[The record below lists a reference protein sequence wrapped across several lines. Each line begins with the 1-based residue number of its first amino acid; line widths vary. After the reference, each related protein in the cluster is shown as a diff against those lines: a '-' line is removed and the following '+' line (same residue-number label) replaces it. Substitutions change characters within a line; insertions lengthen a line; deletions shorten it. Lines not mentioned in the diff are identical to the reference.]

1 MQKKGIVMAKKK
13 RTKKDK
19 QIIQQKTY
27 LPEIFSVV
35 LVASSIFLFAT
46 MFIGDGTGPIG
57 QIIKSILLGLFSYSA
72 YLFPFYFIA
81 IGTNLIIEKRIYKY
95 RSKFIY
101 ILVMFLTL
109 NAFIHFFA
117 DFGEYE
123 NLAKEI
129 SKYYTGAT
137 AGDGGGVFGG
147 LLDLLFNK
155 IVGPTGAMIVYISS
169 FAIFT
174 ILLFKIS
181 IIDFVKSSVVK
192 FKSFIAEQ
200 KEKKAE
206 SKIAKKAKQAS
217 TDTMDYDF
225 KVIMNNNEQE
235 EEEDYDE
242 IIIPPEEDIV
252 IGPDMNIEI
261 EEGKTFTDATI
272 DENSQITLNTEDEDE
287 EDEEPFEPNFEDLVI
302 KYTFPPIDL
311 LSTPKKSK
319 QTVSEADITSNAK
332 KLVETLASFGV
343 QAKVL
348 QVTKGPA
355 ITRYELQ
362 PMAGVKVSKI
372 VNLADDIALNLA
384 AQGVRI
390 EAPIPGKAAIGVEI
404 ANQEIDM
411 VTMREVLE
419 SDEFKNHPSKLA
431 VALGKDI
438 SGKPII
444 LDLAKM
450 PHLLIAGQTGSGKS
464 VCVNSIIASIMYKAN
479 PNEVKLLLVD
489 PKVVE
494 LSIYN
499 GIPHL
504 DTPVVTKPK
513 KAAGALSWAVTEMMQ
528 RYDTFAEAKVREI
541 KAYNTY
547 AKQNN
552 LPLMPQIVIII
563 DELADLMMAAPSEVE
578 DSICR
583 LAQLARAAGMH
594 LVIATQRPSVNVITG
609 TIKANIPSRIAFATS
624 NGIDSRTI
632 LDSNG
637 AEKLLGRGD
646 MLYHPTGAPKPIRVQ
661 GAFLSDAE
669 RDSIIEFVKENSTAS
684 YDPNILEHIEKEASA
699 SAQNDRSDSPGDND
713 ELLPKAIDIVMELGQ
728 ASTSMLQRKMSIGF
742 ARAGR
747 IMDQMEQRG
756 IVGPSQGSKPRE
768 IMLTKEQYM
777 ELKSSGIFSE
787 PMKYDA
793 E

>member
-19 QIIQQKTY
+19 QIIKQKTY

-35 LVASSIFLFAT
+35 LVAMSIFLIAT
-46 MFIGDGTGPIG
+46 MFIGEGTGPFG
-57 QIIKSILLGLFSYSA
+57 QFIKNILLGLFSYSA

-81 IGTNLIIEKRIYKY
+81 VGTNLIIEKRIYKY

-101 ILVMFLTL
+101 VLVLFLTL
-109 NAFIHFFA
+109 NAFIHFFSE
-117 DFGEYE
+117 FEPYE

-129 SKYYTGAT
+129 SKYYSGAIT
-137 AGDGGGVFGG
+137 GDGGGVFGG
-147 LLDLLFNK
+147 LLNLLLQSIIGK
-155 IVGPTGAMIVYISS
+155 TGAMIVYISS

-181 IIDFVKSSVVK
+181 IIDFIKSTAIK
-192 FKSFIAEQ
+192 FKAYLAVQ

-206 SKIAKKAKQAS
+206 IKAKKAEQVPS
-217 TDTMDYDF
+217 DSIDYDF
-225 KVIMNNNEQE
+225 KVIMNNIE
-235 EEEDYDE
+235 EDDDDYDE
-242 IIIPPEEDIV
+242 IIIPPEEDII
-252 IGPDMNIEI
+252 IGPDMNIEP

-272 DENSQITLNTEDEDE
+272 DENSQVTLNTEEDSE
-287 EDEEPFEPNFEDLVI
+287 EDEEPFEPNFEDLII

-311 LSTPKKSK
+311 LATAKKSK
-319 QTVSEADITSNAK
+319 HNVSEADITSNAK
-332 KLVETLASFGV
+332 KLVDTLASFGV

-547 AKQNN
+547 AKQKN

-632 LDSNG
+632 LDSSG

-669 RDSIIEFVKENSTAS
+669 RDSIIEFVKENSTSS

-793 E
+793 D

>member
-1 MQKKGIVMAKKK
+1 MAKTSARKK
-13 RTKKDK
+13 KSQAPVK
-19 QIIQQKTY
+19 QKTY
-27 LPEIFSVV
+27 LPEVISVAM
-35 LVASSIFLFAT
+35 VALSIFVIAALFV
-46 MFIGDGTGPIG
+46 GKGTGPIG
-57 QIIKSILLGLFSYSA
+57 MAIRNVFLGLFSYSA
-72 YLFPFYFIA
+72 YLLPFYFILM
-81 IGTNLIIEKRIYKY
+81 GTNLIVEKNIYKH
-95 RSKFIY
+95 RADFIY
-101 ILVMFLTL
+101 AAVLLLTL
-109 NAFIHFFA
+109 CALIHYCSA
-117 DFGEYE
+117 VPSYE
-123 NLAKEI
+123 TLAASI
-129 SKYYTGAT
+129 AGYYSLATTGV
-137 AGDGGGVFGG
+137 GGGVFGG
-147 LLDLLFNK
+147 LLNLLLTSVIGN
-155 IVGPTGAMIVYISS
+155 IGAMIVYI
-169 FAIFT
+169 ALLLIFT
-174 ILLFKIS
+174 ILLFRISLLEILRAKIE
-181 IIDFVKSSVVK
+181 KMK
-192 FKSFIAEQ
+192 AAREERK
-200 KEKKAE
+200 KEKPVHSE
-206 SKIAKKAKQAS
+206 SKKSDSVPVFEQEEFPVIINNQ
-217 TDTMDYDF
+217 TDDA
-225 KVIMNNNEQE
+225 E
-235 EEEDYDE
+235 EEEDYTSGTVL
-242 IIIPPEEDIV
+242 PEEDIV
-252 IGPDMNIEI
+252 IGPDEPVLPEKDNS
-261 EEGKTFTDATI
+261 FTDGIVT
-272 DENSQITLNTEDEDE
+272 ENNQIEMNTELDE
-287 EDEEPFEPNFEDLVI
+287 EDDGEFEAHENGELILNYV
-302 KYTFPPIDL
+302 FPPLDL
-311 LSTPKKSK
+311 LTQYKKPKKSA
-319 QTVSEADITSNAK
+319 SDAGITANAK

-390 EAPIPGKAAIGVEI
+390 EAPIPGKAAIGIEI
-404 ANQEIDM
+404 ANRDIDM
-411 VTMREVLE
+411 VSMREVLE

-438 SGKPII
+438 SGTPVI

-464 VCVNSIIASIMYKAN
+464 VCVNSIITSIMYKAN

-494 LSIYN
+494 LSVYN

-504 DTPVVTKPK
+504 DTPVVTKAK

-528 RYDTFAEAKVREI
+528 RYDMFAEAKVREI
-541 KAYNTY
+541 KGYNAY
-547 AKQNN
+547 AKQHD
-552 LPLMPQIVIII
+552 LPLMPQVVIII

-609 TIKANIPSRIAFATS
+609 TIKANIPSRIAFAVS
-624 NGIDSRTI
+624 NAIDSRTI
-632 LDSNG
+632 LDSAG

-661 GAFLSDAE
+661 GAFLSDSE
-669 RDSIIEFVKENSTAS
+669 RDALIEFVKSNSTAS
-684 YDPNILEHIEKEASA
+684 YDPNILEHIEKEQVS
-699 SAQNDRSDSPGDND
+699 DREKTEAPGDND
-713 ELLPKAIDIVMELGQ
+713 ELLPKAIDIVMEIGQ

-768 IMLTKEQYM
+768 ILLTKEQYM
-777 ELKSSGIFSE
+777 ELKSSGIFSQ
-787 PMKYDA
+787 PMKYDP

>member
-1 MQKKGIVMAKKK
+1 MAKKK
-13 RTKKDK
+13 KKTKNAPAPV
-19 QIIQQKTY
+19 KTKSY
-27 LPEIFSVV
+27 LPEVLSVIM
-35 LVASSIFLFAT
+35 VALSVFLLAAL
-46 MFIGDGTGPIG
+46 FIGEGTGPLGNMIRT
-57 QIIKSILLGLFSYSA
+57 LFLGLFSYSA
-72 YLFPFYFIA
+72 YLLPFFIIA
-81 IGTNLIIEKRIYKY
+81 LGSNLIIEKTIYKY

-101 ILVMFLTL
+101 TGILLL
-109 NAFIHFFA
+109 NLCSFIHFFSE
-117 DFGEYE
+117 FPPYE
-123 NLAKEI
+123 TLAKSI
-129 SKYYTGAT
+129 SEFYILAETGI
-137 AGDGGGVFGG
+137 GGGVFGG
-147 LLDLLFNK
+147 LINLVLVS
-155 IVGPTGAMIVYISS
+155 IVGKTGSMLIYISVFVI
-169 FAIFT
+169 FA

-181 IIDFVKSSVVK
+181 LIEFCKKEFLK
-192 FKSFIAEQ
+192 FKDYLAQRKI
-200 KEKKAE
+200 KKALKATEE
-206 SKIAKKAKQAS
+206 SKAS
-217 TDTMDYDF
+217 FPVYISTQD
-225 KVIMNNNEQE
+225 E
-235 EEEDYDE
+235 ESDYDE
-242 IIIPPEEDIV
+242 IIIPPEEDII
-252 IGPDMNIEI
+252 IGPDEPIMPES
-261 EEGKTFTDATI
+261 GKVFTDATI
-272 DENSQITLNTEDEDE
+272 DENNQITLNTESDED
-287 EDEEPFEPNFEDLVI
+287 DEPFEMESNGELIVN
-302 KYTFPPIDL
+302 YVFPSVDL
-311 LSTPKKSK
+311 LNQPKKIK
-319 QTVSEADITSNAK
+319 KNVSETEITNNAK
-332 KLVETLASFGV
+332 KLVETLSSFGV
-343 QAKVL
+343 QARVL

-390 EAPIPGKAAIGVEI
+390 EAPIPGKAAIGIEI
-404 ANQEIDM
+404 ANEEIDM

-438 SGKPII
+438 SGAPVI

-494 LSIYN
+494 LSVYN

-504 DTPVVTKPK
+504 DTPVVTKAK
-513 KAAGALSWAVTEMMQ
+513 KAAGALSWAVTEMMM
-528 RYDTFAEAKVREI
+528 RYDMFAEAKVREI
-541 KAYNTY
+541 KGYNSY

-552 LPLMPQIVIII
+552 LPTMPQVVIII

-624 NGIDSRTI
+624 NAIDSRTI
-632 LDSNG
+632 LDSSG

-646 MLYHPTGAPKPIRVQ
+646 MLYHPTGASKPVRVQ

-669 RDSIIEFVKENSTAS
+669 RDAVIDFVKSNCTAS
-684 YDPNILEHIEKEASA
+684 YDPNILEHIERESVTEKEKAEPT
-699 SAQNDRSDSPGDND
+699 SDSD

-768 IMLTKEQYM
+768 IMLTREQYM
-777 ELKSSGIFSE
+777 ELKSTGIFSE

>member
-19 QIIQQKTY
+19 QIIKQKTY

-35 LVASSIFLFAT
+35 LVATSIFLFAT
-46 MFIGDGTGPIG
+46 MFIGDGTGPVG
-57 QIIKSILLGLFSYSA
+57 NIIKHILLGLFSYSA
-72 YLFPFYFIA
+72 YLFPVYFIA

-101 ILVMFLTL
+101 VLILFLTL

-117 DFGEYE
+117 DFEPYE
-123 NLAKEI
+123 NLSKEI
-129 SKYYTGAT
+129 AKYYSGAIT
-137 AGDGGGVFGG
+137 GDGGGVFGG
-147 LLDLLFNK
+147 LLNLLLQSIIGK
-155 IVGPTGAMIVYISS
+155 TGAIIVYISS

-181 IIDFVKSSVVK
+181 IIDFAKATVTK
-192 FKSFIAEQ
+192 FKVYLAER
-200 KEKKAE
+200 KEKKVEIKA
-206 SKIAKKAKQAS
+206 IKKTEQVTS
-217 TDTMDYDF
+217 DNMDYDF
-225 KVIMNNNEQE
+225 KVIMNNNE
-235 EEEDYDE
+235 EEDDNYDE
-242 IIIPPEEDIV
+242 IIIPPEEDII
-252 IGPDMNIEI
+252 IGPDMNIEP

-272 DENSQITLNTEDEDE
+272 DENSQVTLNTEDESE
-287 EDEEPFEPNFEDLVI
+287 EDEEPFEPNYEDLII

-311 LSTPKKSK
+311 LAAAKKSK
-319 QTVSEADITSNAK
+319 HNVSEADITSNAK
-332 KLVETLASFGV
+332 KLVDTLSSFGV

-494 LSIYN
+494 LSVYN

-547 AKQNN
+547 AKQKN
-552 LPLMPQIVIII
+552 LPLMPQIVIVI

-624 NGIDSRTI
+624 NAIDSRTI
-632 LDSNG
+632 LDSSG

-793 E
+793 D

>member
-1 MQKKGIVMAKKK
+1 MAKKT
-13 RTKKDK
+13 TKKK
-19 QIIQQKTY
+19 NEKKNSPVQTKTY
-27 LPEIFSVV
+27 MPEVLSVV
-35 LVASSIFLFAT
+35 TVALSVFVIASL
-46 MFIGDGTGPIG
+46 FIGEGTGPVGAFIR
-57 QIIKSILLGLFSYSA
+57 QLFLGLFSYSA
-72 YLFPFYFIA
+72 YFIPFYMIVL
-81 IGTNLIIEKRIYKY
+81 GTNLIIEKRIYKHRAKY
-95 RSKFIY
+95 IY
-101 ILVMFLTL
+101 VAVLLITL
-109 NAFIHFFA
+109 SSFIHYFFE
-117 DFGEYE
+117 GSEYV
-123 NLAKEI
+123 NLAKSI
-129 SKYYTGAT
+129 SEFYTEAVIGN
-137 AGDGGGVFGG
+137 GGGVFGG
-147 LLDLLFNK
+147 LINLLFTS
-155 IVGPTGAMIVYISS
+155 IIGRTGAILVYIAV
-169 FAIFT
+169 FVIFFV
-174 ILLFKIS
+174 LLFKFSLIEFTKAIVEKIKIS
-181 IIDFVKSSVVK
+181 ANERRLAKELAEKERESLEPEEPAQDFP
-192 FKSFIAEQ
+192 
-200 KEKKAE
+200 
-206 SKIAKKAKQAS
+206 
-217 TDTMDYDF
+217 
-225 KVIMNNNEQE
+225 VILGNSDD
-235 EEEDYDE
+235 EEDDSKYDQ
-242 IIIPPEEDIV
+242 IIVPPEEDII
-252 IGPDMNIEI
+252 IGPDEPIPPEKENA
-261 EEGKTFTDATI
+261 FTDATV
-272 DENSQITLNTEDEDE
+272 DENNQIALNTDTEEDD
-287 EDEEPFEPNFEDLVI
+287 DEEPFQPEGNGELIVN
-302 KYTFPPIDL
+302 YVFPPIDL
-311 LSTPKKSK
+311 LAPAKKAK
-319 QTVSEADITSNAK
+319 KNISETEITNNAK

-343 QAKVL
+343 QTKIL

-384 AQGVRI
+384 AQSVRI
-390 EAPIPGKAAIGVEI
+390 EAPIPGKAAIGIEI
-404 ANQEIDM
+404 ANKEIDM

-438 SGKPII
+438 SGTPVI

-494 LSIYN
+494 LSVYN

-513 KAAGALSWAVTEMMQ
+513 KAAGALSWAVTEMMM
-528 RYDTFAEAKVREI
+528 RYDMFAEAKVREI
-541 KAYNTY
+541 KGYNAY
-547 AKQNN
+547 AKQHN
-552 LPLMPQIVIII
+552 LPLMPQIVIVI

-624 NGIDSRTI
+624 NAIDSRTI
-632 LDSNG
+632 LDRAGSEN
-637 AEKLLGRGD
+637 LLGRGD

-661 GAFLSDAE
+661 GAFLSDNE
-669 RDSIIEFVKENSTAS
+669 RDSIIDFVKDNCTAS
-684 YDPNILEHIEKEASA
+684 YDPNILEHIERESVSEKEKSEP
-699 SAQNDRSDSPGDND
+699 SNGDCD
-713 ELLPKAIDIVMELGQ
+713 ELLPKAIDIIMEIGQ
-728 ASTSMLQRKMSIGF
+728 ASTSMLQRKMSVGF

-768 IMLTKEQYM
+768 ILLTKEQYM
-777 ELKSSGIFSE
+777 ELKSTGIFSE
-787 PMKYDA
+787 PMKYDS